1 MNKRKLPL
9 LLAILPMMAFGQI
22 TENNKSDEKKIDEVV
37 ITGTMKEVS
46 KSESPVPVEIY
57 STKFLQKNPTP
68 SLIES
73 VGRINGVRPQIN
85 CSVCNTGDIHINGLE
100 GPYTMVLIDGMPIVS
115 SLSTVYG
122 LSGIPTSLIDRVEVV
137 KGPSS
142 SLYGSEAMGG
152 IINVITKNALTA
164 PALTADFSAST
175 LGEYNADLGV
185 KYHLGNNVSSIL
197 SLNYFNFKERKD
209 RNKDNF
215 IDTTLQ
221 DRISVFNKY
230 DFKRKD
236 NRQASLAVRY
246 MYEDR
251 VGGELDFD
259 QKKHRGGTDKYG
271 ESIYT
276 NRVEAIARYQLPTL
290 EKIFTQFSFNY
301 HDQDSFYGDTS
312 YQANQKVTFGQ
323 VYWDKKVG
331 MHDLLLGATVRH
343 NYYDDN
349 TPGTLSKDGKTN
361 DPTNDLTPGVFI
373 QDEIKF
379 NSVNTLL
386 LGYRLDHNE
395 NHGFVHSPRF
405 AYKFSPDPNLQ
416 MRLSFGTGFRVVNLF
431 TEDHA
436 ALTGSR
442 EVIIKNN
449 LNPERSYNGNLNIVK
464 KFDTSEGGYV
474 NLDLLGFY
482 TYFTNKIVGDFETN
496 VNQIIYDNLDGHAI
510 SAGASLNTDIKF
522 EFPLT
527 INAGITYMEVYEK
540 YENKK
545 ETQLFA
551 PKWSGK
557 YTASYQ
563 FPAHFSLDVT
573 GELYGP
579 MRLPLVE
586 NDPRPAKSPW
596 YNILNVMLKKK
607 WSQFEIYGGVKNLL
621 DFVPDNPIYKPEAPF
636 SDEFDT
642 AYGYAPMTG
651 IRGFFGVKYNIK

>member
-22 TENNKSDEKKIDEVV
+22 TEDNDSTNKEIDEVV

-46 KSESPVPVEIY
+46 KSNSPVPVEIY

-68 SLIES
+68 SLLES
-73 VGRINGVRPQIN
+73 VGRINGIRPQLN

-100 GPYTMVLIDGMPIVS
+100 GPYTMILIDGMPIVS

-122 LSGIPTSLIDRVEVV
+122 LSGIPTSLIERIEVV
-137 KGPSS
+137 KGPAS

-152 IINVITKNALTA
+152 IINVITKNSLTA
-164 PALTADFSAST
+164 PTLTTDLSAST

-185 KYHLGNNVSSIL
+185 KYNLGENVSSIL
-197 SLNYFNFKERKD
+197 SLNYFNFQNRKD

-230 DFKRKD
+230 DFKRKN

-251 VGGELDFD
+251 LGGVLDFD
-259 QKKHRGGTDKYG
+259 KHQHRGGTDRYG

-276 NRVEAIARYQLPTL
+276 NRAEVIARYQLPTS
-290 EKIFTQFSFNY
+290 EKIYSQFSFNY

-312 YQANQKVTFGQ
+312 FQANQKVTFGQ
-323 VYWDKKVG
+323 VYWDKTAGK
-331 MHDLLLGATVRH
+331 HDLLLGVSLRH
-343 NYYDDN
+343 DYYDDN
-349 TPGTLSKDGKTN
+349 TVGTLSKDGSTN
-361 DPTNDLTPGVFI
+361 NPTNTLTQGIFI

-379 NSVNTLL
+379 SPVNTLL

-405 AYKFSPDPNLQ
+405 AYKYSPEPNLQ
-416 MRLSFGTGFRVVNLF
+416 LRLSFGTGFRVVNLF

-442 EVIIKNN
+442 EVIIKND

-464 KFDTSEGGYV
+464 KFNTSDNGYV
-474 NLDLLGFY
+474 NFDLLGFY
-482 TYFTNKIVGDFETN
+482 TYFTNKIVGNYDN
-496 VNQIIYDNLDGHAI
+496 DDQIIFDNLDGHAV
-510 SAGASLNTDIKF
+510 SAGVSFNTDIKF

-527 INAGITYMEVYEK
+527 INAGVTYMEVFEK
-540 YENKK
+540 YQEKR
-545 ETQLFA
+545 ETQFFA

-563 FPAHFSLDVT
+563 FPAHISLDLT

-579 MRLPLVE
+579 MRLPTVE
-586 NDPRPAKSPW
+586 NDFRSPKSPW
-596 YNILNVMLKKK
+596 YNIMNVMVKKK
-607 WSQFEIYGGVKNLL
+607 WSDFEVYAGVKNLL
-621 DFVPDNPIYKPEAPF
+621 DFTPDNPLFKPEAPF
-636 SDEFDT
+636 SNEFDT